1 MYIDVCLI
9 HVHKEGSLVRTLAKE
24 TSCYGQMC
32 VFVQLWRSDVW
43 SLNFQPLTLGSS
55 QLPTSFSS
63 IFLVTIVTKVRP
75 NPLNDWLPQKERCW
89 QSRWLSKKLKDFH
102 LKALWA
108 ATPKWD
114 ARCSNSSVCSPG
126 RTYLIRNDRKMWTRG
141 IKRSIST
148 QLNKTYRK
156 VCVVFFDMTANL
168 LILRKPSVHLLKMFP
183 SPNLFQTCQT
193 TVLHPGSSSLTRQLH
208 FFPHQITRG

>member
-1 MYIDVCLI
+1 MYTRRVHLCVHLPKRHLVTVRRVFFCL
-9 HVHKEGSLVRTLAKE
+9 TLALRRLKLE
-24 TSCYGQMC
+24 
-32 VFVQLWRSDVW
+32 
-43 SLNFQPLTLGSS
+43 
-55 QLPTSFSS
+55 LPTSDTWKFTTSNQLLLHFPGYHS
-63 IFLVTIVTKVRP
+63 
-75 NPLNDWLPQKERCW
+75 NQSGPLNDWLPQKERRW
-89 QSRWLSKKLKDFH
+89 RPRWLSKKLKDFH

-114 ARCSNSSVCSPG
+114 ARCSNSSVRGPG
-126 RTYLIRNDRKMWTRG
+126 RSYLIGNDRKMWTRG

-193 TVLHPGSSSLTRQLH
+193 PVLHPGSSSLTRQLH